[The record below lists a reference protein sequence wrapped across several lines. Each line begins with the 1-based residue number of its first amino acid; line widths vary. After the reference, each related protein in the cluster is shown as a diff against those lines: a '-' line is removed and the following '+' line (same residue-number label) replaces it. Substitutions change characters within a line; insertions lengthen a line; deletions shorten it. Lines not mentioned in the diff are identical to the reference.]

1 VLKQIPNSALGVNV
15 VGHVTGE
22 YGLGTAVRATLRS
35 MAAAD
40 VAFSIKNIEVAW
52 HSNLNQTYVN
62 FISAE
67 NPYPINLIHIN
78 PDPGLYE
85 WLGTDFFKG
94 RYNIGY
100 WAWELLQFPSAWEF
114 AFDYF
119 DEIWTLS
126 NYCAESITK
135 VTPIP
140 VIKLPPSIDIPKPTL
155 DREALGLPK
164 DKFIFLFMFDFHST
178 ITRKNTVN
186 LIKAFQ
192 QAFDESNQDVLLVIK
207 CSNGD
212 HKPQQRAQVKAAAA
226 DWPSIHFIEEHL
238 RQEEVQSL
246 LNSCNCYVSLH
257 RAEGFGLTM
266 AEAMFY
272 GKPVIATGYSSN
284 MEFMN
289 VGNSFLVKYKLVPN
303 ARVEGPY
310 YRGAVWA
317 DPDIDHATSLMRYVF
332 QNYDEAKLVGAKAA
346 RDMRTLLSP
355 YAVGTK
361 IRNRLEMITKK
372 FHNDMNSTRLTQ
384 NLQGLRTEKEL
395 ESEKHRCISQT
406 LAWKQTAQQMQ
417 AELKKI
423 NSHSQP
429 I

>member
-1 VLKQIPNSALGVNV
+1 MLKQIPNSALGVNV

-140 VIKLPPSIDIPKPTL
+140 VIKLPPSIDVPKPTL

-192 QAFDESNQDVLLVIK
+192 QAFDQSNQDVLLVIK

-212 HKPQQRAQVKAAAA
+212 HKPQPRAQVKAAAA
-226 DWPSIHFIEEHL
+226 DWSSIHFIEEHL

-303 ARVEGPY
+303 DRVEGPY

-317 DPDIDHATSLMRYVF
+317 DPDIDHAASLMRYVF

-372 FHNDMNSTRLTQ
+372 VHNDMNSTRLTQ

-406 LAWKQTAQQMQ
+406 LAWKQTAKQMQ

-423 NSHSQP
+423 NSLSQQ

>member
-1 VLKQIPNSALGVNV
+1 MLKQIPNSALGVNV

-140 VIKLPPSIDIPKPTL
+140 VIKLPPSIDVPKPTL
-155 DREALGLPK
+155 DREALGLPQ
-164 DKFIFLFMFDFHST
+164 DKFIFLFMFDFH
-178 ITRKNTVN
+178 
-186 LIKAFQ
+186 
-192 QAFDESNQDVLLVIK
+192 
-207 CSNGD
+207 
-212 HKPQQRAQVKAAAA
+212 
-226 DWPSIHFIEEHL
+226 PS
-238 RQEEVQSL
+238 
-246 LNSCNCYVSLH
+246 
-257 RAEGFGLTM
+257 
-266 AEAMFY
+266 
-272 GKPVIATGYSSN
+272 
-284 MEFMN
+284 
-289 VGNSFLVKYKLVPN
+289 SF
-303 ARVEGPY
+303 
-310 YRGAVWA
+310 
-317 DPDIDHATSLMRYVF
+317 
-332 QNYDEAKLVGAKAA
+332 
-346 RDMRTLLSP
+346 
-355 YAVGTK
+355 
-361 IRNRLEMITKK
+361 
-372 FHNDMNSTRLTQ
+372 
-384 NLQGLRTEKEL
+384 NLQTF
-395 ESEKHRCISQT
+395 
-406 LAWKQTAQQMQ
+406 
-417 AELKKI
+417 
-423 NSHSQP
+423 
-429 I
+429 

>member
-1 VLKQIPNSALGVNV
+1 MLKQIPNSALGVNV

-212 HKPQQRAQVKAAAA
+212 HKPQPRAQVKAAAA

-303 ARVEGPY
+303 DRVEGPY
-310 YRGAVWA
+310 FRGAVWA
-317 DPDIDHATSLMRYVF
+317 DPDIDHAASLMRYVF

-395 ESEKHRCISQT
+395 ESEKHRCKSQT
-406 LAWKQTAQQMQ
+406 LAWKRTAQQMQ
-417 AELKKI
+417 AELKQI
-423 NSHSQP
+423 NSHSQR

>member
-1 VLKQIPNSALGVNV
+1 MLKQIPNSALGVNV

-35 MAAAD
+35 MAATD

-140 VIKLPPSIDIPKPTL
+140 VIKLPPSIDVPKPTL
-155 DREALGLPK
+155 NREALGLPK
-164 DKFIFLFMFDFHST
+164 EKFIFLFMFDFHST

-192 QAFDESNQDVLLVIK
+192 QAFDQSNQDVLLVIK

-226 DWPSIHFIEEHL
+226 EWPSIHFIEEHL

-303 ARVEGPY
+303 DRVEGPY

-317 DPDIDHATSLMRYVF
+317 DPDIDHAASLMRYVF

-372 FHNDMNSTRLTQ
+372 VHNDMNSTRLTQ